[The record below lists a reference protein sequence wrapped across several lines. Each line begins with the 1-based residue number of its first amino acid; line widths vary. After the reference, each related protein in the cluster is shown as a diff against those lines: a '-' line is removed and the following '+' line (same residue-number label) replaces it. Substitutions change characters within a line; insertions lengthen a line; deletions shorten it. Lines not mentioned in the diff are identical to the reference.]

1 MRQPYTKHEA
11 KETAMKSTG
20 LVLLKNGQMV
30 REFIYPY
37 AGACNVGDPTVYCI
51 RFGNVIWLT
60 PGQSVEWV
68 EA

>member
-1 MRQPYTKHEA
+1 
-11 KETAMKSTG
+11 MKSTG